1 MDFYQGSI
9 PPNFISFCLENQ
21 TSDETQVPA
30 NPSLDNPVE
39 TVVSAPHTSVLT
51 QSQETKG
58 STDSEVDVTTFAD
71 EMVDMMEKAQT
82 AIARSP
88 DDTATVA
95 STGADDRTQ
104 ERTETLVQEL
114 VRTSTPTLPDEEVLT
129 QCNLSALESALR
141 VATPSNS

>member
-1 MDFYQGSI
+1 MRQMDFYQGSI

-30 NPSLDNPVE
+30 NLSLDNPVE

-82 AIARSP
+82 TIARSP
-88 DDTATVA
+88 DDTATVT
-95 STGADDRTQ
+95 STGAD
-104 ERTETLVQEL
+104 ETE
-114 VRTSTPTLPDEEVLT
+114 
-129 QCNLSALESALR
+129 LR
-141 VATPSNS
+141 RGLKH